1 MPWISLGQFKL
12 NNNWTFTQSI
22 EGEIFRIVHQPI
34 NNLPVNNLRAV
45 IAQGFID
52 SSGKPNK
59 FTPKIFTY
67 GEEFEIFTFYFPVGI
82 SEHSIIVKRLD
93 KNSIDWII
101 EVEVFKSNNSS
112 EDYENY
118 LTSRFGREAINQFNQ
133 SFVNNM
139 TLTPLLFSGSTTPNS
154 SIRKKLTAN
163 NPERIFHANEA
174 RTEIRV
180 WSSGQPIMLCN
191 GFDEAGEPLE
201 LLSKMPPN
209 YYHHDIISSAGMWKG
224 DIWAVS
230 EAETYIDYVEYSAK

>member
-1 MPWISLGQFKL
+1 MSWKSLGKFRL
-12 NNNWTFTQSI
+12 GNDWIFSQSI
-22 EGEIFRIVHQPI
+22 EGEIFRVKHQSI
-34 NNLPVNNLRAV
+34 DSLPTNTLRAV

-52 SSGKPNK
+52 AEGIANK
-59 FTPKIFTY
+59 FNPKIFTY
-67 GEEFEIFTFYFPVGI
+67 GKEFEIFTFYFPVGI
-82 SEHSIIVKRLD
+82 SKHSIILKRLD
-93 KNSIDWII
+93 KNSINWII
-101 EVEVFKSNNSS
+101 EVEVFKPDNPS

-118 LTSRFGREAINQFNQ
+118 LTSRFGREAITQFSQ
-133 SFVNNM
+133 TFVNNM

-154 SIRKKLTAN
+154 SIRKKLSAN
-163 NPERIFHANEA
+163 KPERIFHANEA

-191 GFDEAGEPLE
+191 GFDESGIPLE